1 MKIVAKLEKVYE
13 TEGLEALKALERNI
27 TLSIY

>member
-13 TEGLEALKALERNI
+13 TEGSEALKALEKYHF
-27 TLSIY
+27 SFY